1 MAEDKPLKSA
11 YELAMERLKQADAET
26 GVEPQPLTDEQKTAI
41 ADVRRF
47 YEAKLAEQEILHR
60 STLRKTFDPEAR
72 AALED
77 EYRRDRDRLAAE
89 RDRKIEKIRRES

>member
-1 MAEDKPLKSA
+1 MGDDKPLKSA

-26 GVEPQPLTDEQKTAI
+26 GVESRRLTDEQKAAI

-60 STLRKTFDPEAR
+60 STLRKTPDPEAR
-72 AALED
+72 AALEE
-77 EYRRDRDRLAAE
+77 EYRRDRDRLAGE
-89 RDRKIEKIRRES
+89 RDAKLEKIRGES